1 MIHTKDHKTLNIFD
15 PLDHLG
21 SRRRKLLEQSWA
33 PIFRK
38 EILPQLPVKQLTPYY
53 SEQTGAPTKE
63 LHAMLGL
70 MLLQQTFDLTDKE
83 AVEQF
88 AFNLRWHHALGID
101 DDSDQSAYVSERSLW
116 TMRHLLTEHGLFQAL
131 FEIPTTQ
138 LARLCGVA
146 PSLQRLDSV
155 HIFSNMRHLGRI
167 GLFVRTLKKFLH
179 NLKRQAPGNSGF
191 GKLEKALSDRYLCK
205 QEAALFSMV
214 KPSETTRTLQTLAQ
228 DLLVIVRCF
237 RDDSKVTSMS
247 SYKLLLRLLAEQCL
261 VGNDEG
267 GGEKITIRPNKEIAC
282 DSLQNPSDPDA
293 GYDGH
298 KGQGYQVQIAET
310 YRTAEN
316 EPALSLI
323 THVAVESA
331 AQHDSGALLPA
342 IEGAQQLGL
351 PPKKTLADTAYGSD
365 ENHQQAA
372 KLGVELIAPVPGKKP
387 QTELSL
393 ADFSFSDDEKVSACP
408 QGQVPFQQSLNK
420 KTRTAFFTHSTCDSC
435 SKRSQCP
442 VLDGKKGRRLCY
454 DSKQLRNARRRAFQA
469 TPQFKQ
475 DYRFRAGV
483 EATMSQFDRRTGV
496 KQLRVRGFKNVAFCA
511 TLKAAGIN
519 LIRATAFINRKNSG
533 VPDPNTPVWPYLHFV
548 HSCGG
553 VLNKFRGR
561 LSALLEQIRLLPAH
575 TLQSLCLSGNG
586 AL

>member
-88 AFNLRWHHALGID
+88 AFNLGWHHALGID

-237 RDDSKVTSMS
+237 QDDLKVTSMS

-408 QGQVPFQQSLNK
+408 QGQVPFRQSLNK
-420 KTRTAFFTHSTCDSC
+420 RHAPHSSPTQPVTPVASAANVRCLTA
-435 SKRSQCP
+435 
-442 VLDGKKGRRLCY
+442 KKGGA
-454 DSKQLRNARRRAFQA
+454 SATTANNSATPGAEPFKQLRSSSKTIASGPESRR
-469 TPQFKQ
+469 PCP
-475 DYRFRAGV
+475 
-483 EATMSQFDRRTGV
+483 S
-496 KQLRVRGFKNVAFCA
+496 L
-511 TLKAAGIN
+511 
-519 LIRATAFINRKNSG
+519 TAEPESNHSGSG
-533 VPDPNTPVWPYLHFV
+533 VSKRRFLCY
-548 HSCGG
+548 S
-553 VLNKFRGR
+553 
-561 LSALLEQIRLLPAH
+561 
-575 TLQSLCLSGNG
+575 QSRWN
-586 AL
+586 